1 MIDAYEVSGVAF
13 MLVATAGEKWESN
26 EGGTKMGGSEKTR
39 CERTADSF
47 RIGAGL

>member
-1 MIDAYEVSGVAF
+1 MTQWGAT
-13 MLVATAGEKWESN
+13 LVMKLAGETKWESN